1 MEFLAQY
8 GLFLAKT
15 VTFVVAVLVII
26 ASIGGLIMKQKLA
39 QEDKIDVKKLNNHF
53 DNMAQSLKAVMLNK
67 HDFKQEQ
74 KSQKKK
80 LKQQSKK
87 STEGAEKKK
96 RIYVLNFDGDIKA
109 SSVETLREE
118 ISAILTTATTNDE
131 VVVKLESGGGMVHG
145 YGLAASQLKRIR
157 DKQIPLTIC
166 VDKIAASGGYMMACV
181 ANQIVSA
188 PFAIIGSIGVLAQIP
203 NFSKVLKN
211 KDIDYE
217 QFKAGEYK
225 RTVTMFG
232 ETTDEDREK
241 MQSDIDQ
248 THVLFKQF
256 VKQQRPSLDI
266 DKVATGEHWF
276 GTEALEL
283 GLVDKL
289 ITSDDY
295 LMERAGESDIFE
307 LTYHTKKTLKDR
319 LPLLKAWLN
328 LDAQSKTNETHLH
341 LR

>member
-1 MEFLAQY
+1 MEFLTQY

-15 VTFVVAVLVII
+15 VTFVVAILIII
-26 ASIGGLIMKQKLA
+26 AAIGGLIMRQKSA
-39 QEDKIDVKKLNNHF
+39 QENKIEVKKLNTHF
-53 DNMAQSLKAVMLNK
+53 ENMASAVKSVILSK
-67 HDFKQEQ
+67 HDLKLEQ
-74 KSQKKK
+74 KAQKKR
-80 LKQQSKK
+80 LKEENKK
-87 STEGAEKKK
+87 SKNTDETKK

-109 SSVETLREE
+109 SSVDTLREE
-118 ISAILTTATTNDE
+118 ISAILTTATQSDE

-157 DKQIPLTIC
+157 DKDIPLTVC

-181 ANQIVSA
+181 GNQIVSA
-188 PFAIIGSIGVLAQIP
+188 PFAIIGSIGVLAQMP

-211 KDIDYE
+211 NDIDFE

-225 RTVTMFG
+225 RTVTLFG

-241 MQSDIDQ
+241 MQSDIDE
-248 THVLFKQF
+248 THVLFKDF

-276 GTEALEL
+276 GTQALEL
-283 GLVDKL
+283 GLVDVLK
-289 ITSDDY
+289 TSDDY
-295 LMERAGESDIFE
+295 LMEQTDNADILE
-307 LTYHTKKTLKDR
+307 LTYHTKKTLKDKF
-319 LPLLKAWLN
+319 PLLMAWL
-328 LDAQSKTNETHLH
+328 DPQGQAKTNDTHLH

>member
-1 MEFLAQY
+1 MEFLTEY

-15 VTFVVAVLVII
+15 ATFVIAILII
-26 ASIGGLIMKQKLA
+26 IGAIGGLIMRQKLA
-39 QEDKIDVKKLNNHF
+39 QDDNIEVKKLNTHYE
-53 DNMAQSLKAVMLNK
+53 NMASSLKSVMLSK

-74 KSQKKK
+74 KAEKKK
-80 LKQQSKK
+80 LKQENKKSNKQDDSKK
-87 STEGAEKKK
+87 HV
-96 RIYVLNFDGDIKA
+96 YVLNFDGDLKA
-109 SSVETLREE
+109 SSVDMLREE
-118 ISAILTTATTNDE
+118 ISAILTTASKKDE
-131 VVVKLESGGGMVHG
+131 VVLKLESGGGMVHG

-157 DKQIPLTIC
+157 DKDIPLTVC

-203 NFSKVLKN
+203 NFSKVLKDKN
-211 KDIDYE
+211 IDFE

-225 RTVTMFG
+225 RTVTFFG

-241 MQSDIDQ
+241 MQSEIEQ
-248 THVLFKQF
+248 THFLFKDF

-266 DKVATGEHWF
+266 EKVATGEHWF

-283 GLVDKL
+283 GLIDKL
-289 ITSDDY
+289 QTSDDY
-295 LMERAGESDIFE
+295 LMDQAEHADVLEIAFQA
-307 LTYHTKKTLKDR
+307 KKTLKDKI
-319 LPLLKAWLN
+319 PLLAAI
-328 LDAQSKTNETHLH
+328 LDNADRSKTNETYLH